1 MFTELSDLNFKS
13 RELIKMKP
21 SLLAARDIYY
31 LNFKNYVVS
40 SNERNIVDPVKHL
53 RWIFF

>member
-31 LNFKNYVVS
+31 LNFRNYVVS
-40 SNERNIVDPVKHL
+40 SNKRNIVDPVKHL